1 MAMMES
7 WSVWKNEEKNY
18 LVNLKEMLAI
28 SPFIRYDKEV
38 IDICIEKLLR
48 KVFDDEGVIS

>member
-1 MAMMES
+1 MMES
-7 WSVWKNEEKNY
+7 WSVWKNEEKNC